1 VGDEKRESTLD
12 WDAVHQRLEKVNAAL
27 EALGGSNSDASES
40 AVRQIWAR
48 RAAVLAKV
56 PLEEDD
62 GEQIELV
69 VMRLGEEFYALEARF
84 VFDIR
89 PFERITHVPRTPA
102 WVAGVV
108 NHRGRI
114 LSVIDLRRFFNLP
127 TGEPGEGDGDSAPV
141 ASVALAPSDALA
153 ANANR
158 SPLSFSEPISK
169 AVDRA
174 RLQYIIVVEVH
185 VAHSEATSETPVVSE
200 SKNPVVEFALLTGPV
215 LTVKLIP
222 VNRIQDASRM
232 VLDIEAEYV
241 RGIVEC
247 DVRGEEATV
256 IIVDLPALLADERL
270 FVHEEVV

>member
-1 VGDEKRESTLD
+1 
-12 WDAVHQRLEKVNAAL
+12 
-27 EALGGSNSDASES
+27 
-40 AVRQIWAR
+40 
-48 RAAVLAKV
+48 
-56 PLEEDD
+56 
-62 GEQIELV
+62 
-69 VMRLGEEFYALEARF
+69 
-84 VFDIR
+84 
-89 PFERITHVPRTPA
+89 
-102 WVAGVV
+102 
-108 NHRGRI
+108 
-114 LSVIDLRRFFNLP
+114 
-127 TGEPGEGDGDSAPV
+127 
-141 ASVALAPSDALA
+141 
-153 ANANR
+153 
-158 SPLSFSEPISK
+158 
-169 AVDRA
+169 VDRA